1 MSLFYN
7 LNEQY
12 FSTTLISCK
21 NTNMEIPK
29 VPGLP
34 IIGHSIPFQR
44 NALNFTAEKQKK
56 YGDIF
61 QISLLN
67 ENFIVLLTPEI
78 TKEVFLDKDDNFSSK
93 EGWAVTLGPTFEN
106 GLMLRDF
113 DDHKYHRTL
122 LQDSFRHDAIH
133 NYLSIIQPIIDTWV
147 ESIKTKTTFNLYESI
162 KQLMFDISL
171 SLFF

>member
-1 MSLFYN
+1 
-7 LNEQY
+7 
-12 FSTTLISCK
+12 
-21 NTNMEIPK
+21 MEIPK

-106 GLMLRDF
+106 G
-113 DDHKYHRTL
+113 DHSWCKKV
-122 LQDSFRHDAIH
+122 H
-133 NYLSIIQPIIDTWV
+133 NKLS
-147 ESIKTKTTFNLYESI
+147 
-162 KQLMFDISL
+162 KQFVKIFSQICENGEH
-171 SLFF
+171 FW

>member
-1 MSLFYN
+1 
-7 LNEQY
+7 
-12 FSTTLISCK
+12 
-21 NTNMEIPK
+21 MEIPK

-93 EGWAVTLGPTFEN
+93 EGWAVTLGQHLKTDLCFETLMIINITEPFFKTLSGTMQFIITFQSFN
-106 GLMLRDF
+106 Q
-113 DDHKYHRTL
+113 L
-122 LQDSFRHDAIH
+122 LI
-133 NYLSIIQPIIDTWV
+133 PG
-147 ESIKTKTTFNLYESI
+147 
-162 KQLMFDISL
+162 
-171 SLFF
+171 